1 MDYDYQ
7 EKWEDEQSN
16 QSKKDFLDFTIRI
29 ENEIERIQY
38 GIEQDGLNDFWRG
51 ELDTVKDD
59 ILSFKDNH
67 PNTDIGFLLKS
78 IDELYQR

>member
-29 ENEIERIQY
+29 ENEIERIQS

-59 ILSFKDNH
+59 ILSFKDSH
-67 PNTDIGFLLKS
+67 PNSDIGFLFKS